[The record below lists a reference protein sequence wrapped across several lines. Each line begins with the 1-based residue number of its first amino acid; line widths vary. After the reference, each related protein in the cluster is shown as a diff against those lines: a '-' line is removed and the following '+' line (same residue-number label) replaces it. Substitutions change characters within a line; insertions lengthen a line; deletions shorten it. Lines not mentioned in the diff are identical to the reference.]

1 MLVQELMVV
10 IEVVVFLELVV
21 AEVCGHM
28 AVVQGQAWVEDTVM
42 AEEGDKYIDVH
53 IRMCI
58 KDKNVKF

>member
-1 MLVQELMVV
+1 
-10 IEVVVFLELVV
+10 
-21 AEVCGHM
+21 
-28 AVVQGQAWVEDTVM
+28 VVQGQAWVEDTVM